1 MAKVFLA
8 LLDGMRPDAL
18 TVSGHPFFKELLET
32 SCYSMNMRTV
42 MPSVT
47 LPCHMSLFH
56 GVSADRHGILSNT
69 YVPQV
74 RPVKGLCEVLREAGK
89 SSAFFYTWEPLRDLA
104 RPLTLTR
111 ANYYSGR
118 DYTYEV
124 ADVKITD
131 DAERMFQSG
140 EAPDFIFFYQ
150 CQVDE
155 MGHKY
160 GWMSDEYIQAINRSL
175 DNVQRIVKQLP
186 ADYTLILTAD
196 HGGHNRSHGTDTDE
210 DMTIPVFMRHSTIAP
225 GQLAEGASIIDLA
238 PTIASWLGAGPD
250 PDWEGKILL

>member
-160 GWMSDEYIQAINRSL
+160 SWMSEEYLQAVNNSL
-175 DNVQRIVKQLP
+175 DNVQRLAEILPEDYALIV
-186 ADYTLILTAD
+186 TAD
-196 HGGHNRSHGTDTDE
+196 HGGHDRSHGSEMEE
-210 DMTIPVFMRHSTIAP
+210 DMAIPVFIRHSSITP
-225 GQLAEGASIIDLA
+225 GQLPDNTRIIDIA
-238 PTIASWLGAGPD
+238 PTITHLMDVPSD
-250 PDWEGKILL
+250 PDWEGRSLL